1 MNTNMDTNN
10 ANTPQLNT
18 TRPAPSL
25 SRRWQE
31 GKIGYVVAW
40 LLGVPLP
47 ILALYW
53 LFFGR

>member
-1 MNTNMDTNN
+1 MDTNN
-10 ANTPQLNT
+10 NTSPIHT
-18 TRPAPSL
+18 TRPATSL